1 VSVRRQG
8 GRPAGLPARGLDQYS
23 NALPVGRVREL
34 PQAPVAE
41 DLALGWLS
49 YQHVVVEEHRDQLDV
64 CTGTRVIEVV
74 RVLRSFTATG

>member
-1 VSVRRQG
+1 
-8 GRPAGLPARGLDQYS
+8 
-23 NALPVGRVREL
+23 
-34 PQAPVAE
+34 
-41 DLALGWLS
+41 LALGWLS